1 MKRDRMDLGPKPVR
15 SRVGLPIHGA
25 QAEARPVTY
34 YDIPFL
40 KRPTWHWQIASYFF
54 LEAVSSGAFLLAAV
68 ADLTGGGRFGAI
80 TKAGHYISFAAFLP
94 CPPLLIADLGR
105 PERFHHM
112 LRIFKPTSPMSHGS
126 WALAAYG
133 IPMGL
138 LTTEQ
143 LIGDLPALPEAVRK
157 LGRLVPVDLLSVLGI
172 PCALMLAT
180 YPGVL
185 LATTS
190 NPLWSRSRLLG
201 ALFACSS
208 VHSGASALTAALAL
222 RRDVNE
228 AAARLER
235 IEQLSTIAEAGV
247 LAAFLATTGERSRH
261 LTTGR
266 YGALFA
272 VGAVGVGMVLPALL
286 KALGPKKGKLGV
298 AARVAGS
305 LLSLAGAFALKWAIT
320 QAGKLAADDAR
331 ASHEAALPSHDAPG
345 WGPGK
350 EVG

>member
-1 MKRDRMDLGPKPVR
+1 MEIGSKAVR
-15 SRVGLPIHGA
+15 SRVGLPVLGNR
-25 QAEARPVTY
+25 AEAKPVTY

-40 KRPTWHWQIASYFF
+40 KRPTWHWPIASYFF
-54 LEAVSSGAFLLAAV
+54 LEGVSSGAFLLAAL
-68 ADLTGGGRFGAI
+68 AELSGAGRFRAV
-80 TKAGHYISFAAFLP
+80 TRAGHYISFAAFLP
-94 CPPLLIADLGR
+94 CPPLLIYDLGR

-133 IPMGL
+133 LPMGL

-143 LIGDLPALPEAVRK
+143 LLDDVPGLPDDVRK
-157 LGRLVPVDLLSVLGI
+157 LGHLVPIELLSALGI

-208 VHSGASALTAALAL
+208 IHSGASALTVALAL

-228 AAARLER
+228 EAARIAR
-235 IEQLSTIAEAGV
+235 IEQLATIAEAGV
-247 LAAFLATTGERSRH
+247 LAAFLATTGRQSRH

-266 YGALFA
+266 YRSLFV
-272 VGAVGVGMVLPALL
+272 VGAVGVGMVLPVLL
-286 KALGPKKGKLGV
+286 KALGPKTGKRAVV
-298 AARVAGS
+298 ARIAGS
-305 LLSLAGAFALKWAIT
+305 LLSLAGGFALKWAIT
-320 QAGKLAADDAR
+320 HAGALAADDAR
-331 ASHEAALPSHDAPG
+331 TSHDAALPSREAPG
-345 WGPGK
+345 WGTGK
-350 EVG
+350 EVL